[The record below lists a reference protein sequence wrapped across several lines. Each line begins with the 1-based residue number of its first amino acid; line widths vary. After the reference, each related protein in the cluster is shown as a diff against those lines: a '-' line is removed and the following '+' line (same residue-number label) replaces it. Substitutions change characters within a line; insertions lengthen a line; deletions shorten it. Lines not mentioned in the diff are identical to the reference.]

1 MKLTRKN
8 FVLGTLA
15 TASTI
20 TFGCGDSTGTGGSG
34 GGSGGESAGGAPEG
48 GSGQGGTPSNGGG
61 GAGQG
66 GTPANGGAGE
76 GGAGGMAA
84 GLECTEMISANHG
97 HELVVSEADVLAA
110 ADKTYD
116 ITGTSMHSH
125 SVTITA
131 AQFGMLAQGT
141 SVMVTSTSGGNH
153 THTVTVT
160 CA

>member
-15 TASTI
+15 AAGTA
-20 TFGCGDSTGTGGSG
+20 TFGCGDDTTGTGGSG
-34 GGSGGESAGGAPEG
+34 GGTGGEAEGGSPSNGGG

-66 GTPANGGAGE
+66 GTPSE
-76 GGAGGMAA
+76 GGGGGGA
-84 GLECTEMISANHG
+84 GLECTETIGTNHG

-110 ADKTYD
+110 ADKIYD
-116 ITGTSMHSH
+116 IQGSSGHGH
-125 SVTITA
+125 QITITA
-131 AQFGMLAQGT
+131 AQFGMLAGGQQ
-141 SVMVTSTSGGNH
+141 VMVTSTVGNDH
-153 THTVTVT
+153 THQVTVT